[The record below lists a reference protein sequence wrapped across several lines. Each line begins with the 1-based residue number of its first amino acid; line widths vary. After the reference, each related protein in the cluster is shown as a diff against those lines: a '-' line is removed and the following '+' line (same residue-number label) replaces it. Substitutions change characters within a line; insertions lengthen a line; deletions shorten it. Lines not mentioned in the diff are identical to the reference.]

1 MKKINFK
8 KIFSPNN
15 IGFLICIAG
24 MLLAPLVTDA
34 YQLRVLITAE
44 LNMIFAMSLNLLMGI
59 GGTVSFGHAAFYSIG
74 AYTTACLWKHFG
86 FNYTQSFLFVVVITG
101 LAGLLLALPMSRITG
116 RYVTLITLSFAEIV
130 NLIIKNWDKV
140 TLGQMGIVGIP
151 QIKLFGHQFKNK
163 VQFYYLAIVFVIVT
177 YIMMKWLVDSR
188 LGRNIRAMKD
198 DPIAA
203 EAMGI
208 KLFPN
213 KVITFTISAIYAG
226 IAGSL
231 FAHLMTYVEP
241 ATFNSNLS
249 FNCISIVVIGG
260 LGNFTGTLYG
270 SLFLSILPE
279 YLRQFEFLFKYRFIA
294 YGLVLVVVMW
304 LNHSI
309 PGAKLKEFVFK
320 TINKIFKKK
329 QIENEVA

>member
-1 MKKINFK
+1 MKKLLTPK
-8 KIFSPNN
+8 N
-15 IGFLICIAG
+15 ITFAIIMVG
-24 MLLAPLVTDA
+24 MAIAPLLTSP
-34 YQLRVLITAE
+34 YSLRILITAE

-74 AYTTACLWKHFG
+74 AYTTACLWYHFKWA
-86 FNYTQSFLFVVVITG
+86 YSTSFLLVILITG

-116 RYVTLITLSFAEIV
+116 RYVTIITLSFAEIV

-151 QIKLFGHQFKNK
+151 SINLFGFKFTNKIQF
-163 VQFYYLAIVFVIVT
+163 FYFTLIFVILT
-177 YIMMKWLVDSR
+177 YIIMNWLVNSK
-188 LGRNIRAMKD
+188 LGRNLQAMRD
-198 DPIAA
+198 DSIAA

-213 KVITFTISAIYAG
+213 KVIVFTISAIFAG

-231 FAHLMTYVEP
+231 YAHLMTYVEP
-241 ATFNSNLS
+241 STFNANLS

-260 LGNFTGTLYG
+260 LGNFSGTLIG

-279 YLRQFEFLFKYRFIA
+279 YLRKFDFLFKYRMIA
-294 YGLVLVVVMW
+294 YGLVLVIVMW

-309 PGAKLKEFVFK
+309 PGGKLKEAVKGFFVRK
-320 TINKIFKKK
+320 DKK
-329 QIENEVA
+329 EVA